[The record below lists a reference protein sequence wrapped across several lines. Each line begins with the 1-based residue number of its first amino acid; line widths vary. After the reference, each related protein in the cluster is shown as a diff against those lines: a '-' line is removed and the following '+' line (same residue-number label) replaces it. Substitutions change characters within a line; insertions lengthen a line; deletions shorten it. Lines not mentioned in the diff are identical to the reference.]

1 MKDDTIKINFL
12 TESESIEATYFLLK
26 IEKRSFSEVYN

>member
-1 MKDDTIKINFL
+1 MKKPSKPIFL

-26 IEKRSFSEVYN
+26 IEKRSFFEVYN